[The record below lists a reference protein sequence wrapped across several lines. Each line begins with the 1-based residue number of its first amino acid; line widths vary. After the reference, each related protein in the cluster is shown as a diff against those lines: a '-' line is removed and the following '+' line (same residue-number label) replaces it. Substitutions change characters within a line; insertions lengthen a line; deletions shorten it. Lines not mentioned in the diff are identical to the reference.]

1 MEPERLA
8 RAPLAPSPLIAHPS
22 PLAPRPPQRRRGSPR
37 TKRCSPSSRSSRA
50 RSRTRPTPPPAR
62 RCSPCSR
69 SRTSRRRSSARGSTT
84 ASWSSSSTRW
94 PSASDRRPRP
104 PPQTTAPD
112 HTQPHRCDWAL
123 TSAHGSAPGRHPKPN
138 PNHRTPS
145 PRPSPCP
152 DQARCKACLNARA
165 AYEKAAKGPLAERAD
180 FYEVDQSVGRLLCT
194 LAKVAP
200 LPVLVARA
208 HRAPRPAPR
217 LTPSHP
223 RLCRSSSCRW
233 RTSTRAASSWTRAH
247 CTSRPSSGS
256 SSRASRS
263 TRTDTARSNHV
274 EKRERIDRERACSR
288 GGVVMSETVYSQTL
302 RRQRE
307 SEERVLISGQ

>member
-1 MEPERLA
+1 MEPGRLA

-84 ASWSSSSTRW
+84 ASWSSNSTR
-94 PSASDRRPRP
+94 RP

-112 HTQPHRCDWAL
+112 HSPRPEPHRCDWAL

-145 PRPSPCP
+145 PSPSPCP
-152 DQARCKACLNARA
+152 NQARCKACLNARA

-263 TRTDTARSNHV
+263 TRTDTARRDHV
-274 EKRERIDRERACSR
+274 EK
-288 GGVVMSETVYSQTL
+288 
-302 RRQRE
+302 E
-307 SEERVLISGQ
+307 ST

>member
-1 MEPERLA
+1 MLA
-8 RAPLAPSPLIAHPS
+8 ELALLSSAQPHPAYAS
-22 PLAPRPPQRRRGSPR
+22 
-37 TKRCSPSSRSSRA
+37 TSSAVQPMLTLEHFEAALERA
-50 RSRTRPTPPPAR
+50 RQHNRLVVIKFYQVALSI
-62 RCSPCSR
+62 
-69 SRTSRRRSSARGSTT
+69 
-84 ASWSSSSTRW
+84 
-94 PSASDRRPRP
+94 RP

-208 HRAPRPAPR
+208 HRAPAPR
-217 LTPSHP
+217 RASP
-223 RLCRSSSCRW
+223 RATHGRAD
-233 RTSTRAASSWTRAH
+233 RAAAGGAHLLGRRARGH
-247 CTSRPSSGS
+247 ARTAQAAPRQGVRQEPHAPRGRIRP
-256 SSRASRS
+256 
-263 TRTDTARSNHV
+263 V
-274 EKRERIDRERACSR
+274 EI
-288 GGVVMSETVYSQTL
+288 T
-302 RRQRE
+302 
-307 SEERVLISGQ
+307 

>member
-8 RAPLAPSPLIAHPS
+8 RAPLAPLPLIAHPCPS
-22 PLAPRPPQRRRGSPR
+22 ALAL
-37 TKRCSPSSRSSRA
+37 RSAAVDHREQSDARRA
-50 RSRTRPTPPPAR
+50 RAPLERAAAPGLRLHLLGGAAHAHARALRGGARAREAAQPP
-62 RCSPCSR
+62 
-69 SRTSRRRSSARGSTT
+69 RGHQVL
-84 ASWSSSSTRW
+84 
-94 PSASDRRPRP
+94 PGVPQH
-104 PPQTTAPD
+104 QTTAPD
-112 HTQPHRCDWAL
+112 HRPRPQPHRCDWAL

-263 TRTDTARSNHV
+263 TRTDTARRDHV
-274 EKRERIDRERACSR
+274 EK
-288 GGVVMSETVYSQTL
+288 
-302 RRQRE
+302 E
-307 SEERVLISGQ
+307 ST